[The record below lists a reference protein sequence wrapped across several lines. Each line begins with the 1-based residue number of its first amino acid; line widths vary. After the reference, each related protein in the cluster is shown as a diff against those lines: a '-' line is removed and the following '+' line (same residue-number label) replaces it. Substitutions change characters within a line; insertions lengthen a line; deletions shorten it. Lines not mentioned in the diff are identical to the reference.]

1 MLRNTS
7 DVDVSDPQYKFNK
20 FDLQMSAQPQVLLE
34 PAQICFLNGELFN
47 ESEAFYETSLDSL
60 NQFRITGVVQHPF
73 HQHINSFQM
82 YVRPPI
88 AGTAFRRLLI
98 SCRSRILI

>member
-7 DVDVSDPQYKFNK
+7 DVDVSDPQFKFK
-20 FDLQMSAQPQVLLE
+20 DFELRMSAQPQVLLE

-60 NQFRITGVVQHPF
+60 NQFRLTGSSATSRTSMAATSRCASPAHL
-73 HQHINSFQM
+73 I
-82 YVRPPI
+82 RLA
-88 AGTAFRRLLI
+88 AGTPP
-98 SCRSRILI
+98 